1 MKMKRK
7 LAAIKKNTAEVVTV
21 MAWERWGVL
30 LWHRHEITS
39 SCTRLCCTG
48 RDSKRM
54 IRSELETGKE
64 RKQSFNYPSTMQW
77 YAAFLLLRRLL
88 CITQSAFAKFRI
100 SLFYFFV
107 CDLLQFYCIAFV
119 SHCER
124 GAWMKK
130 ISFRRRRCEQQEILC
145 CRLIK
150 FIWNM
155 QKKVQIKRLIEKRER
170 KTLQMVIK
178 IFP

>member
-88 CITQSAFAKFRI
+88 LPSLLCITQSAFAKFRI

-130 ISFRRRRCEQQEILC
+130 SHFDDDAVNNR
-145 CRLIK
+145 K
-150 FIWNM
+150 FFVAVLSNLFGM
-155 QKKVQIKRLIEKRER
+155 QKKCR
-170 KTLQMVIK
+170 
-178 IFP
+178 